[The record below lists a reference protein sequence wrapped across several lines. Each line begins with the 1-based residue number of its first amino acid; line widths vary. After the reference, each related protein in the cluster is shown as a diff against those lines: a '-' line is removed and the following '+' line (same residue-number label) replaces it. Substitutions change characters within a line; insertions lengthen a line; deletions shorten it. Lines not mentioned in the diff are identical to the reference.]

1 MFIIDDFLL
10 GAVLPAIASGLGTA
24 VGGLGGIASSL
35 AGAVPGLSSLIGSSA
50 APTALA
56 RLGIGSVAEPAAAIA
71 ESGLS
76 AFSPAMYTAG
86 AEAVGLPGGGV
97 VAPLIEKTTASAVP
111 DLSKLFGTV
120 GRYGLLGSLL
130 LPRRPSPPLLP
141 DTRGGIATA
150 GPSQGN
156 PAYDF
161 ALTSLLLSDILRGV
175 R

>member
-35 AGAVPGLSSLIGSSA
+35 AGAVPGLSSLIGSS
-50 APTALA
+50 ALA

-120 GRYGLLGSLL
+120 GRYGLLGGLL